1 MAKRITPRWRIEQA
15 ISAGK
20 EALLLLQG
28 REEELLPRLS
38 AGLPDSLKADV
49 AELESLLTG
58 RPAKITEVKGMTGT
72 EMEISEKG
80 ATWVS
85 AIREAVRR
93 RSGDAG
99 LEKAV
104 GVGDKVLKAN
114 SKSVVA
120 AIQAILTAAKDKP
133 DEIRNCGILEADLK
147 KGEEILKSLV
157 GVRDVQEEGI
167 KSKKDLTTKKNIIQI
182 RIEKMVMEISSAGYL
197 EYLDKDPVLANRFR
211 DLVPSKSSKTQ
222 KGEEEPK
229 PQEPP
234 KA

>member
-1 MAKRITPRWRIEQA
+1 MAKGITPRWRIEQA

-38 AGLPDSLKADV
+38 AGLPDSLKADI

-58 RPAKITEVKGMTGT
+58 RPAKVTEVKGMTGT

-80 ATWVS
+80 ANWVI
-85 AIREAVRR
+85 AIREAVKR

-104 GVGDKVLKAN
+104 GVGDKMRSIS

-133 DEIRNCGILEADLK
+133 DEIRKCGILESDLK

-157 GVRDVQEEGI
+157 GVREVQEEGI
-167 KSKKDLTTKKNIIQI
+167 KSKKDLTTRKNIIQI
-182 RIEKMVMEISSAGYL
+182 RIERAVKEISSAGYL

-211 DLVPSKSSKTQ
+211 DLIPGGGSKTQ